1 MSIVRM
7 PVKAKKPTKTRF
19 TLFEKYEEDRK
30 RSLRFDI
37 NALADFEQETGMGFA
52 QLMQQ
57 KATFAAARA
66 LIWAGLKHED
76 RILSI
81 ESVGNLLWQYMKDP
95 EAEDSRSINDV
106 LLVVLQAGIE
116 QGAFGNIKKDDKN
129 EVEDVEDTE
138 ESKPVRGPDPN
149 AKVLEGQVVPH
160 PSPTDSS
167 STSLP
172 D

>member
-7 PVKAKKPTKTRF
+7 PTKAKKPTKTPF
-19 TLFEKYEEDRK
+19 TLFAPYEDDRK

-76 RILSI
+76 RMLTI
-81 ESVGNLLWQYMKDP
+81 ESVGTLLWQYMKDP
-95 EAEDSRSINDV
+95 ESEDSRSINDV

-116 QGAFGNIKKDDKN
+116 QGAFGRIKKDDKD
-129 EVEDVEDTE
+129 EIEDVEDVEAV
-138 ESKPVRGPDPN
+138 KPIRGPDPN
-149 AKVLEGQVVPH
+149 EKVLEGQVVPI
-160 PSPTDSS
+160 PNPTNSS
-167 STSLP
+167 SSDLP